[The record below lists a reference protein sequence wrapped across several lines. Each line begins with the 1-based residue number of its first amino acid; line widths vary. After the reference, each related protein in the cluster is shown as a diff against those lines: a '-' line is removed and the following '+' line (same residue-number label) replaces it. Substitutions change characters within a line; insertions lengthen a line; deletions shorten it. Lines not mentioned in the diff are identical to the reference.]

1 MKAPAPISVKSEIKN
16 WCGPPVFNQL
26 GQWDI
31 DGALSAWEG
40 CAIASWWAMGDERLM
55 ELSLSFQKVE
65 HISSVSN
72 YNRLT
77 LEDT

>member
-1 MKAPAPISVKSEIKN
+1 MPERGVRLPAD
-16 WCGPPVFNQL
+16 GP
-26 GQWDI
+26 W
-31 DGALSAWEG
+31 
-40 CAIASWWAMGDERLM
+40 GDERLM